1 MTELERTLG
10 PVLIEKI
17 RNVRVLIL
25 DVDGVLTDGRII
37 ISDDGQE
44 TKGFNVRDGHGLKMI
59 KRIGIEVI
67 FLTGRKSRVVEHRAR
82 ELGVERVYQG
92 ILDKRAAFEDLV
104 AQGGMTPGQ
113 VAYMGD
119 DIVDL
124 PVLRR
129 VGFSATVSDAHDEVL
144 KAVDLVTV
152 NPGGRGAVRE
162 ICEIIIRAQGKWDEI
177 MARYRA

>member
-1 MTELERTLG
+1 MDLEAKLG
-10 PVLIEKI
+10 SALADKI
-17 RNVRVLIL
+17 GKVKVLIL
-25 DVDGVLTDGRII
+25 DVDGVLTDGRIV

-44 TKGFNVRDGHGLKMI
+44 TKCFNVRDGHVLKMI
-59 KRIGIEVI
+59 RRAGVEVM

-82 ELGVERVYQG
+82 ELGVERLYQG
-92 ILDKRAAFEDLV
+92 ALDKLAVLQEILNST
-104 AQGGMTPGQ
+104 GLSPGQ

-129 VGFSATVSDAHDEVL
+129 AGFSVTVSDAHEDVL
-144 KAVDLVTV
+144 KAVDLVTK

-162 ICEIIIRAQGKWDEI
+162 VCEIILKVQGKWEGL
-177 MARYRA
+177 MERYRA

>member
-1 MTELERTLG
+1 MDLEAKLG
-10 PVLIEKI
+10 SALADKI
-17 RNVRVLIL
+17 GKVKVLIL
-25 DVDGVLTDGRII
+25 DVDGVLTDGRIV

-44 TKGFNVRDGHGLKMI
+44 TKFFNVRDGHGLKMI
-59 KRIGIEVI
+59 RRAGVEVM

-92 ILDKRAAFEDLV
+92 ALDKLAVLQEILNST
-104 AQGGMTPGQ
+104 GLSPGD

-129 VGFSATVSDAHDEVL
+129 AGFSVTVSDAHEDVL
-144 KAVDLVTV
+144 KAVDLVTK

-162 ICEIIIRAQGKWDEI
+162 VCEIILKVQGKWEGL
-177 MARYRA
+177 MERYRA

>member
-1 MTELERTLG
+1 MMGLEAQLG
-10 PVLIEKI
+10 SALADKI
-17 RNVRVLIL
+17 RKVKVLIL
-25 DVDGVLTDGRII
+25 DVDGVLTDGRIV

-44 TKGFNVRDGHGLKMI
+44 TKCFNVRDGHGLKMI
-59 KRIGIEVI
+59 RRAGVEIM

-92 ILDKRAAFEDLV
+92 ALDKRAVFDEILASTGL
-104 AQGGMTPGQ
+104 APGQ

-129 VGFSATVSDAHDEVL
+129 AGFSVTVRDAHEDVL
-144 KAVDLVTV
+144 KAVDLVTQ

-162 ICEIIIRAQGKWDEI
+162 VCEIILKVQGHWETL
-177 MARYRA
+177 MERYRA

>member
-1 MTELERTLG
+1 MNLETQRKSNLADRMRD
-10 PVLIEKI
+10 VKA
-17 RNVRVLIL
+17 LIL
-25 DVDGVLTDGRII
+25 DVDGVLTDGRIV

-44 TKGFNVRDGHGLKMI
+44 TKCFNVRDGHGLKMI
-59 KRIGIEVI
+59 RRAGIEVM

-92 ILDKRAAFEDLV
+92 VSDKLAVFEEILEATGLA
-104 AQGGMTPGQ
+104 PGQ

-129 VGFSATVSDAHDEVL
+129 AGVSVTVCDAHQDVL
-144 KAVDLVTV
+144 GVADLVTR
-152 NPGGRGAVRE
+152 NAGGRGAVRE
-162 ICEIIIRAQGKWDEI
+162 VCEILLKAQGKWDGLME
-177 MARYRA
+177 RYRA